1 MKATERFGSRVE
13 NYVKFRPGYPREV
26 IDDLVRSCGLRS
38 NESPSV
44 IVDVGSGTGL
54 SAELFLKSGL
64 SVVGVEPNDKMRLAA
79 ERYLASY
86 PAFKSVNG
94 TAEATGLSDHSA
106 DLVFAAQAFHWFD
119 PKLAKAEFRRI
130 LKPKASVA
138 LIWNDR
144 KTSGSS
150 FLVAYEDLLNSLG
163 TDYRE
168 INHRNIDSQKVS
180 SFLGAHEERLYSNFQ
195 DFDFE
200 GLAGRLNSS
209 SYAIPPGS
217 AGYEKMMSDL
227 RDIFDQHQENGRVR
241 FEYDTRVFLALNF

>member
-13 NYVKFRPGYPREV
+13 NYVKFRPGYPDV
-26 IDDLVRSCGLRS
+26 AVDDLVRRCALHSS
-38 NESPSV
+38 EPPSV

-54 SAELFLKSGL
+54 SAELFLKKGF

-79 ERYLASY
+79 ESFLSPY
-86 PAFKSVNG
+86 PRFQSRSG
-94 TAEATGLSDHSA
+94 TAEATSLKDHSA
-106 DLVFAAQAFHWFD
+106 DLIFAAQAFHWFD
-119 PKLAKAEFRRI
+119 PKLAKIEFKRI
-130 LKPKASVA
+130 LKPGGSVA

-168 INHRNIDSQKVS
+168 INHRNIDSQKVGD
-180 SFLGAHEERLYSNFQ
+180 FLGSYEGLLYSNHQ
-195 DFDFE
+195 DFDFN

-209 SYAIPPGS
+209 SYAIPPGN

-227 RDIFDQHQENGRVR
+227 HDIFDQYQENGRVR
-241 FEYDTRVFLALNF
+241 FDYDTRVFLAVNF

>member
-1 MKATERFGSRVE
+1 MEATERFGSRVE
-13 NYVKFRPGYPREV
+13 NYAKFRPGYPAELV
-26 IDDLVRSCGLRS
+26 DDLIGHCGLRS
-38 NESPSV
+38 NESPSM

-54 SAELFLKSGL
+54 SAELFLKNGF
-64 SVVGVEPNDKMRLAA
+64 SVVGVEPNEKMRLAA

-86 PAFKSVNG
+86 PGFKSLNG
-94 TAEATGLSDHSA
+94 TAEVTGLSDHTA

-119 PKLAKAEFRRI
+119 PKLAKVEFKRI

-168 INHRNIDSQKVS
+168 INHRNIDSQKVGA
-180 SFLGAHEERLYSNFQ
+180 FLGIHEEILYSNFQ

-209 SYAIPPGS
+209 SYAIPPGD

-241 FEYDTRVFLALNF
+241 FEYDTRVFLAMNF